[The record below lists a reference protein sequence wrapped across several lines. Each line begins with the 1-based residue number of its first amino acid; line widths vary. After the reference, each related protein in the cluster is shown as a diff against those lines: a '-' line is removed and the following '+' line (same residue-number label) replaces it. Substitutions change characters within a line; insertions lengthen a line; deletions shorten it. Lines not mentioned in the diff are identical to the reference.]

1 MSLILNQVNTLMQN
15 MPKKDKVHLYEGG
28 RHVLTD
34 GISINQ
40 KIHFIM
46 KKKVKLVS
54 KLEDKALVKKA
65 IKTSENEKMDLYKS
79 IFGGNVEANSCIV
92 AISEVDGA
100 SAAYNRTGQFLRV

>member
-1 MSLILNQVNTLMQN
+1 
-15 MPKKDKVHLYEGG
+15 MPKKNKVHLYEGG

-34 GISINQ
+34 GININQ

-65 IKTSENEKMDLYKS
+65 IKTSECGVKCLFALFFEPLGSSLPPQVRGWQCADC
-79 IFGGNVEANSCIV
+79 A
-92 AISEVDGA
+92 
-100 SAAYNRTGQFLRV
+100 